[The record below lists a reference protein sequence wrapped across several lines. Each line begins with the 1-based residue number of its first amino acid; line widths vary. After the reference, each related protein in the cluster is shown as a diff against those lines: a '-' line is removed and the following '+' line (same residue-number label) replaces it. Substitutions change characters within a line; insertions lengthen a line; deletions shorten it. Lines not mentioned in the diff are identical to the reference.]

1 MATPPD
7 FTAGQILTAAQM
19 NAVSMWKITETA
31 FTNESVV
38 LVAGCFTGDYRHYKI
53 VWSINNTVNA
63 TAVLRGR
70 LLTGGSVID
79 TNYEASTR
87 DFSPGANVNTFGS
100 NTTITN
106 GFALGYTGDP
116 AGIGVTGEAT
126 IFNPNIA
133 VRTTYIADTFGLQP
147 GTSFW
152 RSVCGGFHN
161 LATAYDG
168 ISFSAS
174 ANNITGTIT
183 VYGYN

>member
-1 MATPPD
+1 MPTPPD

-19 NAVSMWKITETA
+19 NAVSMWRVAETT
-31 FTNESVV
+31 FTNQSVV
-38 LVAGCFTGDYRHYKI
+38 SVAGCFTGDYRHYKI
-53 VWSINNTVNA
+53 VWSITNTVNA
-63 TAVLRGR
+63 TAVLRAR
-70 LLTGGSVID
+70 LLTGASVID
-79 TNYEASTR
+79 TNYESSTR
-87 DFSPGANVNTFGS
+87 DFSPGAAVNTFGG

-116 AGIGVTGEAT
+116 AGIGSTGEAT

-133 VRTTYIADTFGLQP
+133 TRTTYTADSFGLQP
-147 GTSFW
+147 TVSYW
-152 RSVCGGFHN
+152 RSICGGFHN

-174 ANNITGTIT
+174 ANNITGSVT